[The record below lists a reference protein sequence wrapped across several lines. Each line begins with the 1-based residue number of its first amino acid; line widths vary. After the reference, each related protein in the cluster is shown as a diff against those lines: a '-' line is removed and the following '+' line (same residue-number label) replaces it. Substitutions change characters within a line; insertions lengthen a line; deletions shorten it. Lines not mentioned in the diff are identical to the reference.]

1 MPYKFALDRPD
12 YSDLAS
18 GKVLLSAPG
27 HPAFPVRL
35 ASEIFQ
41 RCMAI
46 RERNGLT
53 GRVALYDPCCGA
65 AYHLAVLGFLHG
77 FAIRV
82 LLASDIDPDIIPL
95 AEKNLSLL
103 SVSGLERRREQLA
116 AMHREFGK
124 PSHADAVAAAGRL
137 REKIGGR
144 SESMPIEVRVFAA
157 DALAEP
163 GASRFPPNMPVDI
176 VFTDIPYGLNSEWQ
190 VSSAMPANPVGRLLE
205 NLLPLLH
212 SGSLVAIASDKQ
224 QKAAHGRYDRIERFQ
239 IGKRM
244 AVILRPKP

>member
-1 MPYKFALDRPD
+1 MPYRYALERPD

-65 AYHLAVLGFLHG
+65 AYHLAVLGFLHRSSIR
-77 FAIRV
+77 AII
-82 LLASDIDPDIIPL
+82 ASDIDPEIIPL
-95 AEKNLSLL
+95 AERNLGML
-103 SVSGLERRREQLA
+103 SISGIDRRREELA

-124 PSHADAVAAAGRL
+124 PSHAEAVAAAESL
-137 REKIGGR
+137 RSGLPAQSATE
-144 SESMPIEVRVFAA
+144 PIEVRVFLA
-157 DALAEP
+157 DALARP
-163 GASRFPPNMPVDI
+163 GTSPLSPAAPADI
-176 VFTDIPYGLNSEWQ
+176 VFTDVPYGRHSQWQ
-190 VSSAMPANPVGRLLE
+190 AQSAECPNPMGRLLE
-205 NLLPLLH
+205 NLLPIIQPE
-212 SGSLVAIASDKQ
+212 GLVAIVSDKK
-224 QKAAHGRYDRIERFQ
+224 QKTSHDRYDRIEKFQ